1 MQRPHLYFT
10 VIPETLIYS
19 MLPPQEFGKYLS
31 IGSQKLKSDQSIFF
45 EVAPDFT
52 SDYFPLDQGLAR
64 CRPHADGS
72 TRRSTY
78 VSVYRVLE
86 HLPVAAL
93 GSLFLTTRVGLTLE
107 LTRGDYH
114 GDQDDRLHMFQELA
128 PVFPKVASSL
138 GPLGF
143 ARHVTD
149 PTQAVSMPRVAF
161 ADLRLAGLARD
172 PAGAAADNL
181 PYSGILHIRET
192 LSSLHRSPEKRTR
205 IINRDI
211 RQDIHFP
218 MVEGGFYV
226 GDQTDFAFYPMPE
239 EDVLRRENTSW
250 WNSASRTATL

>member
-19 MLPPQEFGKYLS
+19 MLPPEEFGKYLS
-31 IGSQKLKSDQSIFF
+31 IGSRKLKSDQSIFF
-45 EVAPDFT
+45 QVDPDFS
-52 SDYFPLDQGLAR
+52 SDYFPLEKGLSR
-64 CRPHADGS
+64 CLPHADGS

-86 HLPVAAL
+86 HLPIEAL

-107 LTRGDYH
+107 LTRGEYR
-114 GDQDDRLHMFQELA
+114 GDPGDRLFMFQELA

-138 GPLGF
+138 GPLAF

-149 PTQAVSMPRVAF
+149 PSQAVSMPRVFF
-161 ADLRLAGLARD
+161 ADLRLGGLATD
-172 PAGAAADNL
+172 PAGAAADDL
-181 PYSGILHIRET
+181 PYSGVLHMRET
-192 LSSLHRSPEKRTR
+192 LSSLQRNPDKRTK

-218 MVEGGFYV
+218 MIDGGFYI
-226 GDQTDFAFYPMPE
+226 GDQTDFAYYPMPE

-250 WNSASRTATL
+250 WNSASRTPTL